1 MNHGKAVIQ
10 FLGYRVDKMNFVT
23 KFDFEHTSEPIEL
36 EPALNRSIRKVNED
50 EYEVGIEVELKQDN
64 LPFEAKLLLSGR
76 FKCGESV
83 DADKAMKVNAVAI
96 LYPYVRSTFSLM
108 TTLGNISPVVLPTI
122 NLAQMFER
130 EERDKQEKVL
140 Q

>member
-64 LPFEAKLLLSGR
+64 LPFEAELLLSGR

-96 LYPYVRSTFSLM
+96 LYPYVRSTSVSYTHL
-108 TTLGNISPVVLPTI
+108 TLPTT
-122 NLAQMFER
+122 NE
-130 EERDKQEKVL
+130 V
-140 Q
+140 

>member
-1 MNHGKAVIQ
+1 MNQGKAVIQ
-10 FLGYRVDKMNFVT
+10 FLGYRVDKMNFAT
-23 KFDFEHTSEPIEL
+23 KSDVADASEPIGL
-36 EPALNRSIRKVNED
+36 EPVFNRSICKVNND
-50 EYEVGIEVELKQDN
+50 EYEVKIGIELKQDN
-64 LPFEAKLLLSGR
+64 LPFEAELLLSGK
-76 FKCGESV
+76 FKCDESV

-130 EERDKQEKVL
+130 EELDKRENDL